1 MRKSIST
8 FLILVIFLEQ
18 TMLFAADSPKPRPT
32 INEKI
37 SQPIYIPKT
46 SGTGG
51 SSVPLE
57 SSSKKLNINKP
68 LWFESDSKETS
79 EYAELVAGKA
89 PAKLGDNAI
98 ILFGNLGVDDFKVDF
113 GTAEKPQ
120 NVDMVAS
127 AIEYYFTNKVFI
139 EGKYKEAL
147 IDLLQYMAEVPKKV
161 DIVNSAAIP
170 NTLWVAEQNGV
181 KISMDE
187 VKREFAVQIG
197 AQIDQYAQE
206 VKDYYRGSIKNIDLY
221 LKEFTDALKAYYADP
236 TQARM
241 DALVDKGVE
250 IDKRSLAEAPNKTAP
265 IYLGWLVLNMSVV
278 AKLSTSL
285 AAKLSDRKQER
296 TAQASAMSPVEVRTK
311 DASAVAVTAAGK

>member
-51 SSVPLE
+51 SSVPLG
-57 SSSKKLNINKP
+57 SSKRIVTSKP
-68 LWFESDSKETS
+68 LWFMSDNPDTV
-79 EYAELVAGKA
+79 EYAKYIASKA
-89 PAKLGDNAI
+89 PAALGNNAVLVYGSI
-98 ILFGNLGVDDFKVDF
+98 GDD
-113 GTAEKPQ
+113 GATANAGSAEKP
-120 NVDMVAS
+120 NPIDMVAS
-127 AIEYYFTNKVFI
+127 AIEYYFTNKVFV
-139 EGKYKEAL
+139 EKQYKEAL
-147 IDLLQYMAEVPKKV
+147 VDLLQYRAEVPAKLQAI
-161 DIVNSAAIP
+161 DQTAIP
-170 NTLWVAEQNGV
+170 RTLWVAEQNGV

-187 VKREFAVQIG
+187 VKREFAMQIG